1 MGTSRTDLYCPL
13 HIADK
18 FSPCWYLLLHQ
29 THQQDRSV
37 NYMYYTSL
45 CQFQSGRTE
54 APASTIPPV
63 HQRCWKSVYLVQL
76 SKSGKYASGK
86 IVALS
91 TLILSNVEAPSARL
105 LTCNIFLA
113 TLQYSDVFWA
123 TFLPEAY
130 MPDFDSCTQY
140 TDFQQRWTT
149 GGIVE
154 AGDSVLPDWNR

>member
-1 MGTSRTDLYCPL
+1 MSYTLRNPP
-13 HIADK
+13 A
-18 FSPCWYLLLHQ
+18 LL
-29 THQQDRSV
+29 RSTV
-37 NYMYYTSL
+37 WKDGS
-45 CQFQSGRTE
+45 
-54 APASTIPPV
+54 PASTIPPV
-63 HQRCWKSVYLVQL
+63 LQRWWKSVYWVQL

-86 IVALS
+86 IVALN

-130 MPDFDSCTQY
+130 LPDFDSCTKY
-140 TDFQQRWTT
+140 TDFQQRWST

-154 AGDSVLPDWNR
+154 AGASVLPDCTCMQVFPCLNDFCLTFYE